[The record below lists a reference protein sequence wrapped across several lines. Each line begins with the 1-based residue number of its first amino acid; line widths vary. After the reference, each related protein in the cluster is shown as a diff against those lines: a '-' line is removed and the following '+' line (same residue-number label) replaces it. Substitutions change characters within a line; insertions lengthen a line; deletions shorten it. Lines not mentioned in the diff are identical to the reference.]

1 MVDSAVK
8 LNVTSIFKV
17 NYTSYLLLCCG
28 LEIQCVRTE
37 KSEQMCICRI
47 KIVGKFVEELLDTV
61 YRISDILTFL
71 GLDYKDASL
80 ITLFFVVLGIRIPKI
95 RSIG

>member
-1 MVDSAVK
+1 MVNSAVK

-17 NYTSYLLLCCG
+17 NYTSYLLLRCG

-47 KIVGKFVEELLDTV
+47 KIVGKFVEELLDTGYCLV
-61 YRISDILTFL
+61 TYLRF
-71 GLDYKDASL
+71 
-80 ITLFFVVLGIRIPKI
+80 
-95 RSIG
+95 